1 MVTFKSSIVAVVIAG
16 CLAGCGSS
24 STSSAAA
31 NIREAQESD
40 LGDCTFLQKVQGTA
54 SDDDRDAA
62 THAKRAAREE
72 AAKLG
77 ATHIKWI
84 IPCCTSVE
92 ADAYR
97 CDLPA
102 E

>member
-1 MVTFKSSIVAVVIAG
+1 MIKGAFIAIGFAG
-16 CLAGCGSS
+16 CLAACGSKS
-24 STSSAAA
+24 MSSAAA
-31 NIREAQESD
+31 SIREAEESD
-40 LGDCTFLQKVQGTA
+40 LGDCAFLQKVQGTA
-54 SDDDRDAA
+54 SDDDKEAA
-62 THAKRAAREE
+62 THAKAAAREE

-97 CDLPA
+97 CDVPDR
-102 E
+102 